1 METKPVQK
9 NGEAAKEVVTLLVNT
24 PEAFKEVVYHF
35 GMLMAPHVAAKLAG
49 VTNQRIQNL
58 IRQGKFTRI
67 VVFGGVHIS
76 QIEFEKWNSSPRKA
90 GRPLW
95 ATSRWICR
103 PSIWMPA
110 SSFKSSLAASN
121 PSRAAARL
129 ANRTKPGEVPSIKPK
144 ASSSGQRP
152 C

>member
-1 METKPVQK
+1 MKKKPVQK
-9 NGEAAKEVVTLLVNT
+9 NGEADKEVVTLMVNT

-67 VVFGGVHIS
+67 VLFGGVHIS

-90 GRPLW
+90 GRPRREEKNS
-95 ATSRWICR
+95 A
-103 PSIWMPA
+103 PVDA
-110 SSFKSSLAASN
+110 SSEVERTPEHSGEIPGNGYQAPTFLVP
-121 PSRAAARL
+121 PSA
-129 ANRTKPGEVPSIKPK
+129 
-144 ASSSGQRP
+144 
-152 C
+152 